1 MNDTG
6 QVIDSVKKLQQDLK
20 EEKGMEVKYRETA
33 SIMKKDLDMS
43 FKKIQEVSLR
53 TNSEKNLVLRQ
64 RFAVNLI
71 QVLRSGK
78 RVLNIDQTWL
88 GMSDFRRMKWR
99 PKDSTNSIPKL
110 SMQPRITMFVGLDT
124 EGELY
129 LSLL

>member
-1 MNDTG
+1 MD
-6 QVIDSVKKLQQDLK
+6 
-20 EEKGMEVKYRETA
+20 VKYRETA